1 MVAMSFKFILE
12 LDREMF
18 SFFVDWCINDAS
30 AMVGLALVEASIDYG
45 IFFMARRVI
54 YVILML
60 WCER

>member
-12 LDREMF
+12 LDSEMF

-30 AMVGLALVEASIDYG
+30 AMVGLALVEASIDNG

-54 YVILML
+54 YVIL
-60 WCER
+60 